1 MPQRREDP
9 RETEDWEQQKQDHHP
24 QQPCYLGPVR
34 EFGWRD
40 ISVEPVK
47 YAETIVAM

>member
-24 QQPCYLGPVR
+24 QQPAD
-34 EFGWRD
+34 ED
-40 ISVEPVK
+40 K
-47 YAETIVAM
+47 KETEKWEEEQKQDQD